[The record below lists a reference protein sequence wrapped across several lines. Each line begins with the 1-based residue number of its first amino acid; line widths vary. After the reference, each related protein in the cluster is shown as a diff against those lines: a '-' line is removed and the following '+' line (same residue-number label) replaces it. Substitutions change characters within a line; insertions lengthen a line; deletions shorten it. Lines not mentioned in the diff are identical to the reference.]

1 MELALRAWSGHE
13 GVNWGLA
20 PCSRAGVPWRETGEN
35 HWWSEAAAGKSSGWK
50 ESWKE
55 VIPCSRVRVPEESP
69 EDTISE
75 TEAMLLISLYKW
87 EMFSRAPR
95 VAEFFLKCS
104 CFTFS
109 SVHQS
114 KHDSGTSSIRRLDIW
129 NHPTSTGCRM
139 TLVWTVLL
147 TTLILLYIPPPE
159 LPELLGNQVYCQWQ
173 WYFER
178 SFFFFLFWVLSLNRG
193 LKIFSKPCC
202 KQMCCLWAL
211 LLHL

>member
-129 NHPTSTGCRM
+129 NHSYIHGLQNDSGVNNTVNNINLVVHPSTRTPRTPG
-139 TLVWTVLL
+139 
-147 TTLILLYIPPPE
+147 
-159 LPELLGNQVYCQWQ
+159 
-173 WYFER
+173 
-178 SFFFFLFWVLSLNRG
+178 
-193 LKIFSKPCC
+193 
-202 KQMCCLWAL
+202 
-211 LLHL
+211 